1 MSDCLK
7 EIAAMHQA
15 YVRGTGLQIALDMQ
29 RELVWGMV
37 HQRGIRTADI
47 VLVIEHM
54 KRKAK
59 AQQPVRSFTF
69 RNLIGNVDYLEEDIA
84 EAKAAARVKQPHA
97 NRASV
102 LQATGREAAPVPPPS
117 RSAGEIVGS
126 TNFLAKLEEFKKQ
139 EGMK

>member
-7 EIAAMHQA
+7 EIASMHQA

-29 RELVWGMV
+29 RELVWGSV
-37 HQRGIRTADI
+37 YQRGIRTADI

-84 EAKAAARVKQPHA
+84 EAKAANRVSRPHP
-97 NRASV
+97 NKASV
-102 LQATGREAAPVPPPS
+102 LQATGRTAAPVPPPS
-117 RSAGEIVGS
+117 RSAGEIVS
-126 TNFLAKLEEFKKQ
+126 SDKFLAGLDELKRNL
-139 EGMK
+139 

>member
-7 EIAAMHQA
+7 EIASMHEA

-29 RELVWGMV
+29 RELVWGSV
-37 HQRGIRTADI
+37 YQRGIRTADI

-84 EAKAAARVKQPHA
+84 EAKAANRVNRPHA
-97 NRASV
+97 NKASV
-102 LQATGREAAPVPPPS
+102 LQATGRPAAPVPPPS
-117 RSAGEIVGS
+117 RSAGEIVS
-126 TNFLAKLEEFKKQ
+126 SDKFLAGLDELKRNL
-139 EGMK
+139 